1 MFMANTLLSIV
12 GKVPDSTTMQLEY
25 ENDENTPG
33 EVLNIVKALDSGSLA
48 DVTDKVDW
56 IWNRGKT
63 TFKNVPVRT
72 VAGILALGFV
82 AEEANRGDLWFCDGV
97 LAQPERSGYASAYM
111 PSAYYYLRRYTGAN
125 DGHGPYER

>member
-33 EVLNIVKALDSGSLA
+33 EVLNIVKALDSEYLA

-56 IWNRGKT
+56 IWNRG
-63 TFKNVPVRT
+63 RDHLQEC
-72 VAGILALGFV
+72 A
-82 AEEANRGDLWFCDGV
+82 C
-97 LAQPERSGYASAYM
+97 
-111 PSAYYYLRRYTGAN
+111 
-125 DGHGPYER
+125 